1 MLAGFVGYEI
11 NNVESLGF
19 YRYKCATRPDDVTG
33 TPVTDED
40 GNEINNGD
48 GNGESTDNGGTST
61 DSNTTDKPLDEDV
74 GNGVTDLSSQSET
87 VDDDSEEDKLSI
99 ILIILVCVLVPLVI
113 ILGAIVYLFRKNK
126 QNAIAAATVRR
137 LSDIKA
143 KHQELDEKMEAK
155 GAGVVDIFADDKK
168 QGQGILGKAIFD
180 QVPTDEEIK
189 ELLKGK
195 TAEEKRTL
203 LKEIEKARQ
212 AKIHMTYLLEQ

>member
-11 NNVESLGF
+11 NEVESLGF